1 MKADN
6 KQFHE
11 RWLAD
16 IKVNRLAVTAMV
28 RSLFPSVATAL
39 GSMQGRRSDGEYVTV
54 PEWTPSQDSVGLRW
68 SRAMAK
74 RDAESWAA
82 IVAEAETAG
91 VPHGETAKKHG
102 VTLATLKYHLYRSRD
117 AGKKK
122 VRTPR
127 VLPVRV
133 VTNGTA
139 SVDAQFGSVRV
150 SFHDGCDPAY
160 VVAVLSAL
168 GKC

>member
-1 MKADN
+1 
-6 KQFHE
+6 
-11 RWLAD
+11 
-16 IKVNRLAVTAMV
+16 
-28 RSLFPSVATAL
+28 
-39 GSMQGRRSDGEYVTV
+39 
-54 PEWTPSQDSVGLRW
+54 
-68 SRAMAK
+68 MAK

-102 VTLATLKYHLYRSRD
+102 VTLATLKYHLYKSRD
-117 AGKKK
+117 ARKTKA
-122 VRTPR
+122 RTPR
-127 VLPVRV
+127 VLPI
-133 VTNGTA
+133 

-150 SFHDGCDPAY
+150 SFRDGCDPAY

>member
-1 MKADN
+1 MSKCASTSVTG
-6 KQFHE
+6 
-11 RWLAD
+11 LATC
-16 IKVNRLAVTAMV
+16 KC
-28 RSLFPSVATAL
+28 
-39 GSMQGRRSDGEYVTV
+39 VTV
-54 PEWTPSQDSVGLRW
+54 PEWTPSQDSACLRL
-68 SRAMAK
+68 SLAMAK

-91 VPHGETAKKHG
+91 APHGETAKKHG
-102 VTLATLKYHLYRSRD
+102 VTLATLKYHLYKSRD

-122 VRTPR
+122 ARTPR

-133 VTNGTA
+133 VTEASA
-139 SVDAQFGSVRV
+139 SVEAQFGSVRV
-150 SFHDGCDPAY
+150 SFRDGCDPAY

>member
-1 MKADN
+1 MTPVEFNVELAWP
-6 KQFHE
+6 
-11 RWLAD
+11 RLWLW
-16 IKVNRLAVTAMV
+16 K
-28 RSLFPSVATAL
+28 
-39 GSMQGRRSDGEYVTV
+39 VTV
-54 PEWTPSQDSVGLRW
+54 PEWTPSRDNADLRL

-82 IVAEAETAG
+82 IVAEAETSG
-91 VPHGETAKKHG
+91 VPHGETAEKRG
-102 VTLATLKYHLYRSRD
+102 VTLATLKYHLYKSR
-117 AGKKK
+117 GVVKKK
-122 VRTPR
+122 VRGPR

-133 VTNGTA
+133 VTEGSA

-150 SFHDGCDPAY
+150 SFRDRCDPAY

>member
-1 MKADN
+1 
-6 KQFHE
+6 
-11 RWLAD
+11 
-16 IKVNRLAVTAMV
+16 
-28 RSLFPSVATAL
+28 
-39 GSMQGRRSDGEYVTV
+39 
-54 PEWTPSQDSVGLRW
+54 
-68 SRAMAK
+68 MAK

-102 VTLATLKYHLYRSRD
+102 VTLATLKYHLYKSRE

-122 VRTPR
+122 PRTPR
-127 VLPVRV
+127 VLPVRLV
-133 VTNGTA
+133 AEVSA
-139 SVDAQFGSVRV
+139 AAVDAQFGSVRV
-150 SFHDGCDPAY
+150 SFRDGCDPAY

>member
-1 MKADN
+1 
-6 KQFHE
+6 
-11 RWLAD
+11 
-16 IKVNRLAVTAMV
+16 
-28 RSLFPSVATAL
+28 
-39 GSMQGRRSDGEYVTV
+39 
-54 PEWTPSQDSVGLRW
+54 
-68 SRAMAK
+68 MAK

-102 VTLATLKYHLYRSRD
+102 VTLATLKYHLYKARD

-122 VRTPR
+122 ARTPR
-127 VLPVRV
+127 VLPVRLV
-133 VTNGTA
+133 AEASAA

-150 SFHDGCDPAY
+150 SFRDGCDPAY